1 MNQHTSLL
9 EYNGKYYNFVNTD
22 LKVQWFV
29 AKGHAA
35 YPNLSLQYIL
45 TLGRI
50 WMAEKVLHVEYD
62 MSPENAEQIKK
73 IESTL
78 YETKCHPDFK

>member
-9 EYNGKYYNFVNTD
+9 EYNGKYYNFVNTEH
-22 LKVQWFV
+22 KVQWFV
-29 AKGHAA
+29 AKGHSV
-35 YPNLSLQYIL
+35 YPSLSVKYIL
-45 TLGRI
+45 TLGRMWI
-50 WMAEKVLHVEYD
+50 AEKSLQVEYNK
-62 MSPENAEQIKK
+62 SPENIAQIKK